1 VTNHRARTLGAVYL
15 EGDRW
20 RFTVWAPFSPR
31 VELVLEKE
39 AGDRAVEMDPRDDGY
54 HAASVDG
61 LSERARYWLRLEP
74 GSLLADPASL
84 WQPEG
89 VRGPSALVN
98 SSAWDWS
105 DQGWNGVPLQDLVIY
120 ELHVGTFTREGTF
133 DAVIPRL
140 DELRELGVTAIELM
154 PVGQFPG
161 SRNWGYD
168 GAFPYAAQDSYGGPA
183 GFQRLVDACHAR
195 GLAVVL
201 DVVYNHVGP
210 EGNHLAELGPYFTQ
224 SYRTPWGRGLNFDG
238 PGSDHVRR
246 YFIENAVFWL
256 DDLHV
261 DALRVDA
268 IHGIVDMTARPF
280 LLELVEAV
288 DDLAAKSGRKLH
300 LIAESH
306 LGDARVV
313 RPRELGGLGFAAQWT
328 DDFHHALHAALTNER
343 AGYYA
348 DFGSL
353 AHLAK
358 AFTHGFV
365 YTGQFSR
372 YWGRRHGS
380 STAGL
385 PATRFVVYAQNHDQV
400 GNRALGER
408 LSTLVGFEEL
418 KLVAGVL
425 LLSPFVPLFFM
436 GEEYG
441 EESPFHYFVSHSDP
455 DLVESVR
462 AGRREEFAAFAWAEE
477 PPDLRDEQTFLRSKL
492 SPDRRHE
499 GRHDLLWRLYRE
511 LLLLRRERPSL
522 ANLSKTDVAAWP
534 DEEARLLLVV
544 RCSVLEEA
552 LLLFHFGDR
561 PADVDV
567 PFAGLPWGRVLD
579 SSDRAWGGPGTRSR
593 QEVDVEAD
601 GRVSLQ
607 PQSFV
612 LYTRERR

>member
-1 VTNHRARTLGAVYL
+1 
-15 EGDRW
+15 
-20 RFTVWAPFSPR
+20 
-31 VELVLEKE
+31 
-39 AGDRAVEMDPRDDGY
+39 
-54 HAASVDG
+54 VD
-61 LSERARYWLRLEP
+61 
-74 GSLLADPASL
+74 
-84 WQPEG
+84 
-89 VRGPSALVN
+89 
-98 SSAWDWS
+98 SSAWNWS
-105 DQGWNGVPLQDLVIY
+105 DQGWNGLPLQDLVIY
-120 ELHVGTFTREGTF
+120 ELHVGTFTPEGTF

-140 DELRELGVTAIELM
+140 DELRELGITAIELM

-183 GFQRLVDACHAR
+183 GLQRLVDACHAR

-238 PGSDHVRR
+238 SGSDHVRR
-246 YFIENAVFWL
+246 YCIENAVFWL
-256 DDLHV
+256 EDLHV

-288 DDLAAKSGRKLH
+288 DDLAARSGRKHH

-306 LGDARVV
+306 LGDVRVV
-313 RPRELGGLGFAAQWT
+313 RPRELGGLGFGAQWT
-328 DDFHHALHAALTNER
+328 DDFHHALHAGLTNER

-365 YTGQFSR
+365 YAGQFSR

-400 GNRALGER
+400 GNRPRGER
-408 LSTLVGFEEL
+408 LSTLVGFEKL
-418 KLVAGVL
+418 KLAAGVL
-425 LLSPFVPLFFM
+425 LLSPFVPLLFM

-441 EESPFHYFVSHSDP
+441 EEAPFHYFVSHSDP

-462 AGRREEFAAFAWAEE
+462 AGRREEFAAFAWAED
-477 PPDLRDEQTFLRSKL
+477 PPDLQDEQTFLRSKL
-492 SPDRRHE
+492 SPDRPHE
-499 GRHDLLWRLYRE
+499 GRHELLWHLHRE
-511 LLLLRRERPSL
+511 LLFLRRERPSL

-544 RCSVLEEA
+544 RCSALEEA
-552 LLLFHFGDR
+552 LLLFHFGGR
-561 PADVDV
+561 PAEVDV

-579 SSDRAWGGPGTRSR
+579 SSDQAWGGPGTRSR
-593 QEVDVEAD
+593 EEVDVEAD
-601 GRVSLQ
+601 GRVSVQ
-607 PQSFV
+607 PESFV